1 LTRVITKSDIIN
13 YAGELNGRFKEVK
26 EIAKEKRILSDLD
39 SKLGK
44 TSPEGVVYYLVKGYY
59 NRDIISP
66 TRQVCSITFENWLL
80 LIIIINLII

>member
-13 YAGELNGRFKEVK
+13 YAGKLKVNGRFKEVK
-26 EIAKEKRILSDLD
+26 EIAKEKRILSDLAP
-39 SKLGK
+39 KLGK

-66 TRQVCSITFENWLL
+66 TRQTSLQHYNI
-80 LIIIINLII
+80 

>member
-13 YAGELNGRFKEVK
+13 YAGELKVNGRSKEVK

-44 TSPEGVVYYLVKGYY
+44 TSPEGVVFYLVNGYY

-66 TRQVCSITFENWLL
+66 TRQTSLQHYNI
-80 LIIIINLII
+80 

>member
-13 YAGELNGRFKEVK
+13 YAGELKKMNARFKEVR

-66 TRQVCSITFENWLL
+66 TRQTSLQHYNI
-80 LIIIINLII
+80 

>member
-13 YAGELNGRFKEVK
+13 YAGELKKVNARFKEVK

-44 TSPEGVVYYLVKGYY
+44 TSPEGVVYYLVNGYY

-66 TRQVCSITFENWLL
+66 TRQTSLQHYNI
-80 LIIIINLII
+80 